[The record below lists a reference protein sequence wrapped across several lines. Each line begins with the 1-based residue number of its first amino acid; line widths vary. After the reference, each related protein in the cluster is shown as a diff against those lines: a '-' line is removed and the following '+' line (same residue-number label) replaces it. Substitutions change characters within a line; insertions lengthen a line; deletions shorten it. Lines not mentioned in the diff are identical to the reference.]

1 LYALEPGMLVVFE
14 DLAQTDASLFQ
25 IERVS
30 DDGSNTSIT
39 CVSAGPGTSSFELGD
54 LRILANVVE
63 VSHGESR
70 TEVLGDSDGF
80 TPHQRFWLSKPRV
93 SQLATADGATPE
105 LRIEV
110 AEVEWTRVVDF
121 GESGPNDRHY
131 RVELDA
137 DQQLAVVFGD

>member
-1 LYALEPGMLVVFE
+1 LDPRARLLGEFELELKLASATNNTALTSPGEALVLDDLYALEPGMLVVFE

-70 TEVLGDSDGF
+70 TEVLG
-80 TPHQRFWLSKPRV
+80 
-93 SQLATADGATPE
+93 
-105 LRIEV
+105 
-110 AEVEWTRVVDF
+110 
-121 GESGPNDRHY
+121 
-131 RVELDA
+131 
-137 DQQLAVVFGD
+137 